1 MSAKDGLNF
10 KEYKT
15 VHIGEAEY
23 QYRHDRFMKSLNFGA
38 LSEKEQQKKVRLN
51 ERAQCIA
58 KCFADGL
65 HGYEYYKRS
74 GTGTNELDEVI
85 KRYSAIPDES
95 WIASEG
101 VSIEEDKAAT
111 FSRLSKIAPPEFM
124 SSHVTAAHK
133 KSLSYDEKKRL
144 KHQLKDY
151 KIMRAKWE
159 ASEEG
164 QAWVNEIKR
173 LKNMEA

>member
-23 QYRHDRFMKSLNFGA
+23 QYRHDRFMKSLIFGA

-65 HGYEYYKRS
+65 HGYEY
-74 GTGTNELDEVI
+74 
-85 KRYSAIPDES
+85 
-95 WIASEG
+95 
-101 VSIEEDKAAT
+101 
-111 FSRLSKIAPPEFM
+111 
-124 SSHVTAAHK
+124 
-133 KSLSYDEKKRL
+133 
-144 KHQLKDY
+144 
-151 KIMRAKWE
+151 
-159 ASEEG
+159 
-164 QAWVNEIKR
+164 
-173 LKNMEA
+173 